1 MRLIS
6 RTFLRSPNAFCRA
19 RFFAIS
25 NLPEHTFLEL
35 PALSPTMSA
44 GKVASWT
51 AKVGQR
57 VNAGEV
63 FCEIETDKATVAYE
77 AQEDAYLAKILV
89 EAPSE
94 EINVGAY
101 IGITVEEEAD
111 VAAFANYVMT
121 GGDAAPASAPAS
133 TPAPAATPVQTPPPS
148 AATNYPEHMV
158 MELPALSPT
167 MSSGKIAK
175 WLKQEG
181 ESFSAGDPLCEI
193 ETDKATVSYDAQED
207 GIIAKILVQAGDE
220 ELEVG
225 QPIGILV
232 EEQADVAA
240 FASYVSGGAAP
251 AASAPA
257 PTPPS
262 AAPAASPATNYPEHM
277 VMELPALS
285 PTMSSGKIA
294 KWLKQ
299 EGESFSA
306 GDPLCEVET
315 DKATVSYD
323 AQEDGF
329 IAKILVQAGDAELE
343 VGQPIGIVVE
353 EKADVAAFA
362 SYVVGGA
369 APAAAPTSAEATPAE
384 EAESAGRQPMIQFT
398 HGKRD
403 AAPTPAAAGGRIKVS
418 PLAKVVAAKAGLNLS
433 LVTGTGPGGR
443 IVEKDVR
450 AAIAAG
456 LHKPKAKEVAPAA
469 AKAKPAAAAK
479 PVGAMGAASP
489 AVAGTVPY
497 IGAFAVP
504 PRVPEEGPVEEIK
517 LTGMR
522 KAIARRLS
530 ESKASIPH
538 YQVTMECE
546 LDRLM
551 AVRSMLNKHLE
562 KKGTKISVNDF
573 VVKASAYALQEV
585 PECNSFWRGDHIIKN
600 NFVDISVAMDIGN
613 GLITP
618 IVRNVENKG
627 LADVS
632 NGVKAMRKKASEN
645 KILPSDIEGGT
656 FTISNMGM
664 FGVKSFNAI
673 INPPQSCI
681 LAVSAAQSVLKPADN
696 ERGFRKATV
705 MEVTLSSDHRVVDG
719 AAAAKWLNAF
729 KSVIENPEVLL
740 I

>member
-1 MRLIS
+1 MRLIT

-19 RFFAIS
+19 RFFAVS

-51 AKVGQR
+51 AKVGQK

-77 AQEDAYLAKILV
+77 AQEDAFLAKILV

-121 GGDAAPASAPAS
+121 GGDAAPASTPAS

-148 AATNYPEHMV
+148 AATNYPEH
-158 MELPALSPT
+158 T
-167 MSSGKIAK
+167 
-175 WLKQEG
+175 
-181 ESFSAGDPLCEI
+181 
-193 ETDKATVSYDAQED
+193 
-207 GIIAKILVQAGDE
+207 
-220 ELEVG
+220 
-225 QPIGILV
+225 
-232 EEQADVAA
+232 
-240 FASYVSGGAAP
+240 
-251 AASAPA
+251 
-257 PTPPS
+257 
-262 AAPAASPATNYPEHM
+262 

-323 AQEDGF
+323 AQEDGI
-329 IAKILVQAGDAELE
+329 IAKILVQAGDEELE

-353 EKADVAAFA
+353 EQADVAAFA
-362 SYVVGGA
+362 SYVAGGA
-369 APAAAPTSAEATPAE
+369 APAAAAPTPTPTPTPAAPAAPAE
-384 EAESAGRQPMIQFT
+384 PESAGRQPMIQFT

-403 AAPTPAAAGGRIKVS
+403 AAPTPAAGGRIKAS

-433 LVTGTGPGGR
+433 LVTGSGPGGR
-443 IVEKDVR
+443 IIEKDVK

-456 LHKPKAKEVAPAA
+456 LHKPVPKEAAPAV
-469 AKAKPAAAAK
+469 AKPKAAAATK
-479 PVGAMGAASP
+479 PVGATGAASP

-497 IGAFAVP
+497 IGVFAVP

-530 ESKASIPH
+530 ESKVSIPH

-627 LADVS
+627 LADIS
-632 NGVKAMRKKASEN
+632 NGVKGMRKKASEN

-681 LAVSAAQSVLKPADN
+681 LAVSGAQSVLKPADN

>member
-1 MRLIS
+1 MRLIT

-19 RFFAIS
+19 RFFAVS

-51 AKVGQR
+51 AKVGQK

-77 AQEDAYLAKILV
+77 AQEDAFLAKILV

-121 GGDAAPASAPAS
+121 GGDAAPASTPAS

-148 AATNYPEHMV
+148 AATNYPEH
-158 MELPALSPT
+158 T
-167 MSSGKIAK
+167 
-175 WLKQEG
+175 
-181 ESFSAGDPLCEI
+181 
-193 ETDKATVSYDAQED
+193 
-207 GIIAKILVQAGDE
+207 
-220 ELEVG
+220 
-225 QPIGILV
+225 
-232 EEQADVAA
+232 
-240 FASYVSGGAAP
+240 
-251 AASAPA
+251 
-257 PTPPS
+257 
-262 AAPAASPATNYPEHM
+262 

-323 AQEDGF
+323 AQEDGIIAKILVQAGDEELEVGQPIGIVVEEQADVAAF
-329 IAKILVQAGDAELE
+329 ASYVAGGAAPAAAAPTPTPTPTPAAPAAPAANYPEHTVMELPALSPTMSSGKIAKWLKLEGESFSAGDPLCEVETDKATVSYDAQEDGIIAKILVQAGDAELE

-369 APAAAPTSAEATPAE
+369 APAAAPASEVAAPAE
-384 EAESAGRQPMIQFT
+384 PESAGRQPMIQFT

-403 AAPTPAAAGGRIKVS
+403 AAPTPAAGGRIKAS

-433 LVTGTGPGGR
+433 LVTGSGPGGR
-443 IVEKDVR
+443 IIEKDVK

-456 LHKPKAKEVAPAA
+456 LHKPVPKEAAPAA
-469 AKAKPAAAAK
+469 AKPKAAAATK
-479 PVGAMGAASP
+479 PVGATGAASP

-497 IGAFAVP
+497 IGVFAVP

-530 ESKASIPH
+530 ESKVSIPH

-627 LADVS
+627 LADIS
-632 NGVKAMRKKASEN
+632 NGVKGMRKKASEN

-681 LAVSAAQSVLKPADN
+681 LAVSGAQSVLKPADN